1 MEAAEIKSLIR
12 HSLTAIGTL
21 LVFTGLNKY
30 VPLVEYLTEN
40 LDSTVEAV
48 QVLIGVVVAVGGF
61 LRNRDRF
68 KEVAKA
74 EDATTEEV

>member
-12 HSLTAIGTL
+12 HTLTAIGTL

-30 VPLVEYLTEN
+30 VPVVEYLTEN

-48 QVLIGVVVAVGGF
+48 QVLIGVVVTVGGF
-61 LRNRDRF
+61 MRNRDRF
-68 KEVAKA
+68 KEITKA
-74 EDATTEEV
+74 EEATTEEA